1 MSGGEVLTKVT
12 IWIAVAGYF
21 LGAAAFALSHGRRGW
36 DSSARLVWTVACV
49 ALVAHVACAFHVHHG
64 WSHEAAYRDTARQN
78 AEVFG
83 LDWGGG
89 LYVNYVLVAAWVADV
104 CWWWGLG
111 LDAYRRRPWPLVA
124 VWHTFLLVIVFSATV
139 IFEGGIV
146 RWTGLSLCLALCLV
160 WLIGSRR
167 GAARGP
173 AVNRKKSRQTETA
186 D

>member
-21 LGAAAFALSHGRRGW
+21 AGAAVYARARGRREW
-36 DSSARLVWTVACV
+36 DSLARLAWTTACA
-49 ALVAHVACAFHVHHG
+49 ALLAHVACAFHFHHG
-64 WSHEAAYRDTARQN
+64 WSGAAAYRDTAHQT

-89 LYVNYVLVAAWVADV
+89 LYVNYALLAGWVADV
-104 CWWWGLG
+104 GWWWRRG

-124 VWHTFLLVIVFSATV
+124 GWHAFLIFIVFNATV
-139 IFEGGIV
+139 VFETGFV
-146 RWTGLSLCLALCLV
+146 RWAGFGLCLGLCLV
-160 WLIGSRR
+160 WLLAAGKFSPRR
-167 GAARGP
+167 TNRRPPAA
-173 AVNRKKSRQTETA
+173 AK